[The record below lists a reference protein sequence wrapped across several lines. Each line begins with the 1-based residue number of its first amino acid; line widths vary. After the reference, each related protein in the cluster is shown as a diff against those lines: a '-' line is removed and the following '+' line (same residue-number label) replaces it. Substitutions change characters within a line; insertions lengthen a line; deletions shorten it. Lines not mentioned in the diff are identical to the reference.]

1 MFESTKMRNALT
13 ESYNNINKQQ
23 NIITKANYILEN
35 NNLSHF
41 HKPLLK
47 QRISEII
54 SSTDI
59 NEQTKHDALD
69 LGIQVFRTKTLSEAQ
84 IVNVLREGWFDS
96 AVSGVRSVVGGLQG
110 IAKKGGE
117 AFQVGSFVS
126 KLGDM
131 AGKME
136 MVTNWLASKEFI
148 EAYKFAHSQAG
159 ELNRYLGVNTG
170 TSASNGGKSQGQDD
184 NIHRFLTAG
193 AQLGIQLTKQGTN
206 FNTFQKEIQQL
217 TNTKLGVDTGDGS
230 NKHIDDH
237 SKPQFSRRKPKPA
250 TPAAAAPATPAA
262 APAAAPATPAA
273 APATPAAAPAG
284 PARDPATGQFVRR

>member
-23 NIITKANYILEN
+23 NIIAKANYILEN

-69 LGIQVFRTKTLSEAQ
+69 LGIQIFRSKTLSEAQ
-84 IVNVLREGWFDS
+84 IVNVLHEGWFDS

-170 TSASNGGKSQGQDD
+170 TSASDGGKSRGQDA
-184 NIHRFLTAG
+184 NIGRFLSAG

-230 NKHIDDH
+230 NKHIDNH
-237 SKPQFSRRKPKPA
+237 APA
-250 TPAAAAPATPAA
+250 QAAPDQAAPAQA
-262 APAAAPATPAA
+262 APASAQQTAQAAQSRPQFPK
-273 APATPAAAPAG
+273 
-284 PARDPATGQFVRR
+284 RNEKGQFTK

>member
-69 LGIQVFRTKTLSEAQ
+69 LGVQVFRTKTLSEAQ

-170 TSASNGGKSQGQDD
+170 SSASDGGKSQGQDA
-184 NIHRFLTAG
+184 NIGRFLSAG

-230 NKHIDDH
+230 NKHIDNH
-237 SKPQFSRRKPKPA
+237 AP
-250 TPAAAAPATPAA
+250 AAPAPA
-262 APAAAPATPAA
+262 APAPAPAPAAPAPAA
-273 APATPAAAPAG
+273 QSRPQFAKRNAK
-284 PARDPATGQFVRR
+284 GQYTK